1 MLFRSM
7 NAKGYSSSTPE
18 GFKKVV
24 DLDHWRQEFELMVR
38 EKDTTD
44 DAFFKAWSR
53 CKKNLQESGQV
64 RVRGNL
70 VWFVREDDH
79 KEEF

>member
-1 MLFRSM
+1 
-7 NAKGYSSSTPE
+7 
-18 GFKKVV
+18 
-24 DLDHWRQEFELMVR
+24 MVR
-38 EKDTTD
+38 EKDTSD
-44 DAFFKAWSR
+44 DTFNKAWVR

-70 VWFVREDDH
+70 VWMVRDEDQ

>member
-1 MLFRSM
+1 MR
-7 NAKGYSSSTPE
+7 
-18 GFKKVV
+18 
-24 DLDHWRQEFELMVR
+24 
-38 EKDTTD
+38 KDKYGD
-44 DAFFKAWSR
+44 EYCVAWLR

-70 VWFVREDDH
+70 VWMVRDEDQ